1 MWKKKQKKK
10 AKPSKAVRH
19 TMVFLWKFFKH
30 IQLREKFA
38 KMQFWA
44 ENNKRQT
51 AALTIGLLSVFLI
64 VGILTSV
71 LGTNHSDEDIMS
83 GIEDVQPMF
92 QAIQQIQDAKYN
104 QKQQFSQLVKRGR
117 EIRMDL
123 DSLLQIK
130 SKTHQDS
137 VRILV
142 AYRQLEIIARNL
154 KDVK

>member
-10 AKPSKAVRH
+10 AKPNKAVRQ
-19 TMVFLWKFFKH
+19 TTVYLWKLFKR
-30 IQLREKFA
+30 IQLREKIA
-38 KMQFWA
+38 KLQCWA
-44 ENNKRQT
+44 EKNRKQT
-51 AALTIGLLSVFLI
+51 AAITIGLLSFFLT
-64 VGILTSV
+64 VGILTSFIHTDD
-71 LGTNHSDEDIMS
+71 GDKEIMS

-104 QKQQFSQLVKRGR
+104 QKLQFSQLVMRGK

-137 VRILV
+137 IRILI
-142 AYRQLEIIARNL
+142 AYRQLEIITRNL
-154 KDVK
+154 KDVE

>member
-1 MWKKKQKKK
+1 
-10 AKPSKAVRH
+10 
-19 TMVFLWKFFKH
+19 
-30 IQLREKFA
+30 
-38 KMQFWA
+38 
-44 ENNKRQT
+44 
-51 AALTIGLLSVFLI
+51 
-64 VGILTSV
+64 
-71 LGTNHSDEDIMS
+71 MS

-92 QAIQQIQDAKYN
+92 QAIQQIQDTKYN
-104 QKQQFSQLVKRGR
+104 QKQQFSQLVMRGK

-142 AYRQLEIIARNL
+142 SYRQLEIIARNL